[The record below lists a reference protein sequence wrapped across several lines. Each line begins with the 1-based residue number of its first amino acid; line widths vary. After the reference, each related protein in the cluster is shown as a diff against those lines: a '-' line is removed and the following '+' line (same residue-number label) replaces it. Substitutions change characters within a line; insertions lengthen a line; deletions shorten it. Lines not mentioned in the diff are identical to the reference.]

1 MKFGRRGMRARP
13 KHSLAISHHAN
24 KANARRLKV
33 NRKIANPNPE
43 NTTPREQ
50 VLSVAAEMFRRQG
63 YSGTTTRELATA
75 LSIQKSTLYHYIT
88 NKEDL
93 LYQLCLLA
101 LAQIRS
107 AVTAATDSAD
117 TPRERLRA
125 LIKAHLQT
133 VLADCH
139 LHVTQMIEMRSLSDK
154 SRARIVGL
162 RNEYEE
168 VVLKLIRS
176 AQRANE
182 ISSHYRPRALTLGLL
197 NLMNWTMFWYQPG
210 GDLSPGELV
219 DCFTDL
225 FLNGCGVKQ
234 VERKR
239 RPTPKRRRL
248 E

>member
-1 MKFGRRGMRARP
+1 MQIRP
-13 KHSLAISHHAN
+13 KHPLAIKRAGEQ
-24 KANARRLKV
+24 ANARRLKV
-33 NRKIANPNPE
+33 NLKTVNPSPE
-43 NTTPREQ
+43 NATPREK
-50 VLSVAAEMFRRQG
+50 VLSVAAQMFRRQG
-63 YSGTTTRELATA
+63 YTGTTTRELATA
-75 LSIQKSTLYHYIT
+75 LNIQKSTLYHYIT

-101 LAQIRS
+101 FAQIRS
-107 AVTAATDSAD
+107 AVTAAANNAD
-117 TPRERLRA
+117 TPREQLRA

-154 SRARIVGL
+154 SRAHIVSL

-168 VVLKLIRS
+168 GVFNLIRS

-182 ISSHYRPRALTLGLL
+182 ISSHYGPRELTLGLL
-197 NLMNWTMFWYQPG
+197 NLMNWTMFWYQPE
-210 GDLSPGELV
+210 GDLSPEELV

-234 VERKR
+234 AGPRQR
-239 RPTPKRRRL
+239 STPKRKR
-248 E
+248 